1 MWRCAGLRWRGGG
14 PAWAWWHPEH
24 GERSSPQPVGSTL
37 ALAVPQ
43 DAERRCTG
51 VWRGGRRIPCPY
63 AAALPPQARRD
74 QCEEC
79 SALDR
84 SSSVAADTRVDDP
97 QPYAVYLACFGA
109 DLHKVGITAVARG
122 DARLL
127 EQGALAYA
135 FLGEGPLMT
144 ARRTEAV
151 LGAALGVPDRIRSAA
166 KSAAR
171 REVAPAAERAE
182 SLRQLH
188 ESVLALRDRLPSSLG
203 LRPFHAVDNAALFG
217 LRPGAADRTAPV
229 AEVTAMSPGGALRG
243 EVTAVVG
250 HDLELRCPDGRVL
263 LLDARLASGWAFRRA
278 TPDAIPRVPTRPLL
292 TAVAAPLF

>member
-37 ALAVPQ
+37 AFALAH

-51 VWRGGRRIPCPY
+51 VRRGSRRLPCPY
-63 AAALPPQARRD
+63 AAAVPSEARRD

-84 SSSVAADTRVDDP
+84 SSSVAADTRADDP
-97 QPYAVYLACFGA
+97 QPYAVYLACFGPG
-109 DLHKVGITAVARG
+109 LHKVGITAVARG

-127 EQGALAYA
+127 EQGALAFT
-135 FLGEGPLMT
+135 FLGQGPLMT

-151 LGAALGVPDRIRSAA
+151 LGAALGVPDRVRSAA

-171 REVAPAAERAE
+171 REVPPAAEREE

-188 ESVLALRDRLPSSLG
+188 ASVLALRDRLPSSLG
-203 LRPFHAVDNAALFG
+203 LLPLHVVDHAARFG
-217 LRPGAADRTAPV
+217 LRPGAADRAAPV
-229 AEVTAMSPGGALRG
+229 AEVTAMAPGSALRA

-263 LLDARLASGWAFRRA
+263 LLDARLASGWPLHRA
-278 TPDAIPRVPTRPLL
+278 APDAVPRVLTRPLP
-292 TAVAAPLF
+292 TAVAPPLF